1 MKRSAALLLL
11 AFATMTAPS
20 TSGMAQPLEVTPPP
34 SPTHG
39 VEFDYDTLFQRMY
52 RAPSDLDAS
61 FEFAQLAVRR
71 GDYEAAIGALER
83 MLFFNPNLPR
93 VKLEIGVL
101 YFKLNSYE
109 MAKSYLNEA
118 IKGPGLSLE
127 ERTQAEAYLADIER
141 RMAPYEYSA
150 FLQAGLR
157 YQSNANFG
165 PNSPAVRALGQNA
178 VVANQFGRTADWNSF
193 ESAAAFYARK
203 LNMRGD
209 AVEVTFQGYNANQ
222 FRLRQ
227 FDLGFLETTLGPRFA
242 FGQSSSI
249 KPYLIGDAAWLGN
262 APYFRAGG
270 VGVSARTALGTIG
283 VAEAV
288 VENRWRDFSGSLAFP
303 AANQQS
309 GQILTAAASTDL
321 AFGALH
327 VTTRFG
333 YEDNRAAFAFNSYRR
348 YSIDLAFPYG
358 FAASVLGVARQFAI
372 TPTIGFSTTDYA
384 APFALVDPN
393 ITRHDR
399 ELHYGAIFD
408 AQIYEALGV
417 RTQVLYSKTDSSL
430 PNYGTS
436 NFSISIGPTARF

>member
-11 AFATMTAPS
+11 AFATMTAS
-20 TSGMAQPLEVTPPP
+20 GTSVAQPLEVAPSSTPA
-34 SPTHG
+34 TAAG
-39 VEFDYDTLFQRMY
+39 FDYDTLFQRMY

-61 FEFAQLAVRR
+61 FEFAERAVRQ

-93 VKLEIGVL
+93 VKLELGVL

-109 MAKSYLNEA
+109 MARSYLQEA
-118 IKGPGLSLE
+118 SKGPLSLE
-127 ERTQAEAYLADIER
+127 DRTQADAYLAEIER

-157 YQSNANFG
+157 YQTNANFG
-165 PNSPAVRALGQNA
+165 ADSPALRVLGQN
-178 VVANQFGRTADWNSF
+178 VITANQFGKTADWNSF
-193 ESAAAFYARK
+193 ESVSAFYARK
-203 LNMRGD
+203 LDLRGD

-227 FDLGFLETTLGPRFA
+227 FDLGFLETTLGPRIA

-270 VGVSARTALGTIG
+270 AGVSARTALGTLGI
-283 VAEAV
+283 AEVV
-288 VENRWRDFSGSLAFP
+288 VENRWRSFSDSLAFP

-309 GQILTAAASTDL
+309 GQDLTAAVSADL
-321 AFGALH
+321 GFGALH
-327 VTTRFG
+327 VTTRLG
-333 YEDNRAAFAFNSYRR
+333 YEDNRATTAFNSYKR
-348 YSIDLAFPYG
+348 YSIDMTFPYG
-358 FAASVLGVARQFAI
+358 FTTSVLGVARQFAI
-372 TPTIGFSTTDYA
+372 APTVGYSVTNYA

-393 ITRHDR
+393 IIRNDR
-399 ELHYGAIFD
+399 ELHYGAILD

-417 RTQVLYSKTDSSL
+417 RTQILYSKSNSSL